1 MRKPIKCLVV
11 SRVISLVIMPVLLLT
26 LLHVNVSAQAG
37 NSTFV
42 GTVTDQT
49 GAVVPGAK
57 VTIVNQASGV
67 TNTKASSS
75 VGAYEIPFLENGT
88 YTVKVELAGFQVE
101 EVRDVKLDV
110 RSVGRVDFSLK
121 PAKTTT
127 EVTVRDSA
135 PLLTTDS
142 ADVGSLHTV
151 DDIQQLPMSRDFA
164 AVQLLTPGVT
174 RGYDSGQSWG
184 LQLSPG
190 YAAAGGGLNSID
202 FSIDGADNN
211 RSFTMHNASSPSLD
225 MIAEVKVDTGGMSA
239 EYGRGSA
246 AVEVALKSGT
256 NRFHGAAFDYLQ
268 NDKLNARYK
277 LATEA
282 PNPLKVN
289 QYGASLGGPIVKN
302 KLFFMFGWTATKD
315 RDSSA
320 GLAIVPSADQWAGK
334 LSTAVVDPLTGNPF
348 PNTDGYTIPASR
360 ISPFATAMKGCCSA
374 VANDGIYWRGPI
386 ANTSDRSNYDFKTD
400 YVPTA
405 SDSIA
410 LSLGRQTS
418 SFLLGQPPTLSDNLD
433 QFKGNRASLRWT
445 HIFRP
450 NLINTLVA
458 AGHGDWTK
466 GDQKAAFDDN
476 DFDAKIGLK
485 LPKIIPGLPHAVIPT
500 IGRMGGW
507 FGPLASTD
515 STIQL
520 NDTVRYIKGK
530 HSFSFGGEVRRM
542 RQDPQFDYYTR
553 GIFAFYGGFTGS
565 DFGDFLLG
573 TPSIVQY
580 APPTG
585 QAHTS
590 YHQLSGFVQDNWRV
604 TSSLTL
610 NIGLRYE
617 YTSWPV
623 ERDNM
628 FASIIPE
635 TGQVALASSSDGKI
649 TSRIDQAAWDSAQPG
664 TFIASSKV
672 GLPRSL
678 RYPDYKDWSPRI
690 GFAYQPSFS
699 PSTTVRG
706 SYGISYNGDPM
717 MGFTSASLF
726 SVQPFTAFRNF
737 SNSDPTLNVMDSLR
751 DYSTPAPSTRISG
764 DYFDPHMKMGYY
776 ENWGLNIQHAF
787 PGKLLLDVGYQGSR
801 GVHITMSRVNYNES
815 KVLPSTSDRF
825 PGFTTITGFDSNGN
839 SSYNAMTVKLK
850 KEITHGLTFTSLY
863 TWSKALDD
871 GSRMG
876 AGGPNIYNTRLDWGP
891 SAYSHTHVFST
902 DLIYQLPFGKGK
914 QWGSHLNP
922 VLEGAL
928 GGWQLSGVLYAS
940 TGDFLDVTSETAL
953 ANIGTNVWPRADRV
967 KSGHISNPTVNEWF
981 DTSAFAAPACCRGG
995 NSGRGVVV
1003 GPGSFNPDFALAKSF
1018 GLGREGYLLQ
1028 FRADAYN
1035 AFNHASLGNP
1045 GTLLEGA
1052 DFGKIATYGG
1062 PRTMQMGLKFQ
1073 F

>member
-1 MRKPIKCLVV
+1 MQMTNYIPGGSRLIKAL
-11 SRVISLVIMPVLLLT
+11 IMPIMLLA
-26 LLHVNVSAQAG
+26 LLPADALAQAG
-37 NSTFV
+37 NSTLV
-42 GTVTDQT
+42 GTITDQT

-57 VTIVNQASGV
+57 ITIINQASGV
-67 TNTKASSS
+67 VTTKISSS
-75 VGAYEIPFLENGT
+75 VGAYEAPFLENGI
-88 YTVKVELAGFQVE
+88 YTLSAELQGFQTE
-101 EVRDVKLDV
+101 QVRDVNLAV
-110 RSVGRVDFSLK
+110 RAVGRVDFGLK

-142 ADVGSLHTV
+142 ADVGSLHKV
-151 DDIQQLPMSRDFA
+151 DDIQQLPMGRDFA

-174 RGYDSGQSWG
+174 RGYDSGGSWG
-184 LQLSPG
+184 LTLSPG

-211 RSFTMHNASSPSLD
+211 RSFTMHNATSPSMD

-256 NRFHGAAFDYLQ
+256 NRFHGTAFDYLQ

-315 RDSSA
+315 RTSAA
-320 GLAIVPSADQWAGK
+320 GLALMPSAAQWAGK
-334 LSTAVVDPLTGNPF
+334 LDTAVVDPLTGNPF
-348 PNTDGYTIPASR
+348 PGTDGYTIPASR
-360 ISPFATAMKGCCSA
+360 ISTFATAMKECCSA

-386 ANTSDRSNYDFKTD
+386 ANRSDRTNYDFKTD
-400 YVPTA
+400 YVPTG

-410 LSLGRQTS
+410 VSYGRQTS
-418 SFLLGQPPTLSDNLD
+418 SFLIGQAPTLSDNYD
-433 QFKGNRASLRWT
+433 DFKGNRASVRWT

-466 GDQKAAFDDN
+466 GDQKAAFEDN

-520 NDTVRYIKGK
+520 NNTVRYITGK

-542 RQDPQFDYYTR
+542 RQNPQFDYYSR

-573 TPSIVQY
+573 IPSVVQY

-590 YHQLSGFVQDNWRV
+590 YHQLSGFAQDNWRV
-604 TSSLTL
+604 TPTLTL

-628 FASIIPE
+628 FASIVPE
-635 TGQVALASSSDGKI
+635 TGQVALASGSDGKI
-649 TSRIDQAAWDSAQPG
+649 TSRIDQNSWDSAPAN
-664 TFIASSKV
+664 TFVASSTV

-678 RYPDYKDWSPRI
+678 RYPDKKDWSPRI

-699 PSTTVRG
+699 LSTTVRG
-706 SYGISYNGDPM
+706 SYGISYNGDPT

-726 SVQPFTAFRNF
+726 SVQPFTSMRNF
-737 SNSDPTLNVMDSLR
+737 TNSDPTLSVMDSLR
-751 DYSTPAPSTRISG
+751 DYSTPTPSTRISG

-776 ENWGLNIQHAF
+776 ENWGLNIQQAF
-787 PGKLLLDVGYQGSR
+787 RGKMLLDVGYQGSR
-801 GVHITMSRVNYNES
+801 GVHITMSRANYNQS
-815 KVLPSTSDRF
+815 RVLPDTSDRF
-825 PGFTTITGFDSNGN
+825 PHFTTITGFASDGN

-850 KEITHGLTFTSLY
+850 KETSHGLTFTALY

-876 AGGPNIYNTRLDWGP
+876 AGGPNIYDTRLDWGP

-902 DLIYQLPFGKGK
+902 DFIYQLPVGKGK
-914 QWGSHLNP
+914 RWGNHLNS
-922 VLEGAL
+922 VLDGAL

-940 TGDFLDVTSETAL
+940 SGDFLDVTSQTAL
-953 ANIGTNVWPRADRV
+953 ANIGTQVWPRADRV
-967 KSGHISNPTVNEWF
+967 KSGHLSNRSVNEWF
-981 DTSAFAAPACCRGG
+981 DTSAFAAPSCCRDG

-1003 GPGSFNPDFALAKSF
+1003 GPSSFNPDFALAKSF
-1018 GLGREGYLLQ
+1018 NLGLEGWQLQ

-1052 DFGKIATYGG
+1052 DFGKIATYGN
-1062 PRTMQMGLKFQ
+1062 PRTMQLGLKLAF
-1073 F
+1073 